1 MMRVDLHAH
10 TTASDGQLTPVA
22 LVKLAV
28 EIGLEAIAITDHD
41 TTDGVATAQ
50 AAAPAGFRVIPGVE
64 LSAEDANGDVHM
76 LGYYL
81 DTEHEVFQRRL
92 EEFRIR
98 RYHRAQAM
106 VDKLATLGV
115 HLDWERVEAQA
126 NGGAIGRPHIARAMM
141 EAGYVASVKEAF
153 DRYISNDGPGYVSRQ
168 RLSPEESIEMI
179 HMAGGVA
186 VLAHPVFVADYAA
199 MIERLRPAGLD
210 GIEVV
215 YPNHTP
221 ELETELRAIA
231 QRDGLLISGG
241 SDFHGLNIPG
251 KAMLGSVNAPPGSL
265 EALEAR
271 AARYKSTA

>member
-1 MMRVDLHAH
+1 MIHADLHAH

-22 LVKLAV
+22 LVELAQQ
-28 EIGLEAIAITDHD
+28 IGLDTIAITDHD
-41 TTDGVATAQ
+41 TTAAIAEAQ
-50 AAAPAGFRVIPGVE
+50 AAVPAGFRVIPGVE

-76 LGYYL
+76 LGYNL
-81 DTEHEVFQRRL
+81 DIHHEAFQHSL

-98 RYHRAQAM
+98 RYYRAQAI
-106 VDKLATLGV
+106 VDKLAALGV
-115 HLDWERVEAQA
+115 RLDWQRVEAQA
-126 NGGAIGRPHIARAMM
+126 DGGAIGRPHIARAMI

-153 DRYISNDGPGYVSRQ
+153 ERYIDNDKPAYVSRK

-179 HMAGGVA
+179 HMAGGAA

-199 MIERLRPAGLD
+199 MIDRLLPVGLD

-221 ELETELRAIA
+221 ALEAELREIA
-231 QRDGLLISGG
+231 QRHGLLITGG

-251 KAMLGSVNAPPGSL
+251 KAMLGSVTPPEGSI
-265 EALEAR
+265 EALQAR
-271 AARYKSTA
+271 AEVYKR